1 MSTINL
7 VTRSKRKL
15 CHKLYAASIW
25 LVLPAFRQ
33 SQQHPVQ
40 SHQTLL
46 PSSPPPAPPTN
57 RRGKGLG
64 HARLY
69 MEHGTVVP
77 SKFSAYLFSIA
88 CCTSSVGAPN
98 ERRRRWYSHVVAY
111 SPLTASGARVPKPA
125 GCRANATR
133 YWIFVPLGEEWA
145 TSTFDSDLPREAG
158 TESIQI
164 STPQSPGHPTR
175 LLSPRIELPQQNGL
189 QTSPPQHQPNG
200 ALNTSQ
206 KPSPVVDLLS
216 PQSTSTPQLH
226 RLSEQHEASSWEV
239 LHHSS
244 STSTQLSMIQDSS
257 SSYFFVPLCE
267 CLQEAFK
274 TSAFLP
280 MTTGS
285 HCETSSLI
293 CSSQTCLQ
301 SQSSAIQWAPT
312 TTSCCHWRRIFPER
326 VHRPGMSVVCS

>member
-1 MSTINL
+1 MSTSHCCCL
-7 VTRSKRKL
+7 FPSHSFWSTCTQPCWMPSKR
-15 CHKLYAASIW
+15 HS
-25 LVLPAFRQ
+25 
-33 SQQHPVQ
+33 
-40 SHQTLL
+40 
-46 PSSPPPAPPTN
+46 
-57 RRGKGLG
+57 
-64 HARLY
+64 
-69 MEHGTVVP
+69 
-77 SKFSAYLFSIA
+77 
-88 CCTSSVGAPN
+88 
-98 ERRRRWYSHVVAY
+98 RW
-111 SPLTASGARVPKPA
+111 
-125 GCRANATR
+125 R
-133 YWIFVPLGEEWA
+133 YWIFVPLGEERA
-145 TSTFDSDLPREAG
+145 TSTFDSDLPREAR
-158 TESIQI
+158 TDSIQI

-226 RLSEQHEASSWEV
+226 HLSEQHEASSWEV

-244 STSTQLSMIQDSS
+244 STSTRLSMIQDSS
-257 SSYFFVPLCE
+257 SSYFFVPLWE

-274 TSAFLP
+274 TPAFLS

-301 SQSSAIQWAPT
+301 SQPSAIQWAPT
-312 TTSCCHWRRIFPER
+312 TTSCCHWRRIFPEGPPSGD
-326 VHRPGMSVVCS
+326 VSGLFVRPYYTSEVTDICARKPAGAMKTVSVFFPCTSPSAGHSVW